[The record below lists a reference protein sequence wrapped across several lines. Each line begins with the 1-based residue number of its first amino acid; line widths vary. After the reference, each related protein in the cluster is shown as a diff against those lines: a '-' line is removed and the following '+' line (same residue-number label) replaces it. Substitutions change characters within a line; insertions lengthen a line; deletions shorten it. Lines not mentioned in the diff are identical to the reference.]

1 MDFRSFT
8 SLILNFFFS
17 VKIHKIIQ
25 IFELIKPGIIVGNI
39 VSLSGGFFL
48 ASHGKLLKTLFLKTI
63 LGIICIIS
71 SSCVFNNIIDRHLD
85 KKMNR
90 TKNRVLCAHA
100 NNKLLVC
107 SFLLAIF
114 LCFLGLYVFLKYI
127 SFLCMVISMVGIF
140 FYVILYSVWL
150 KKKSCYSIF
159 VGSVSGSL
167 PPIIGYV
174 AVSNK
179 IDGCCVILF
188 FIFVFWQIAHA
199 CSILL
204 YRYKDYQD
212 ANIPTIPT
220 IYGFKYTKKC
230 ISICIIN
237 MFLLNLLLYYFNYV
251 HIFSCLYVSVC
262 IFSWFLFSIIHEN
275 YFISYKKWSRIMFF
289 LSIFVI
295 FFTSIVLSLNFS

>member
-17 VKIHKIIQ
+17 VKIYKIIQ
-25 IFELIKPGIIVGNI
+25 IFELIKPGIILGNI

-48 ASHGKLLKTLFLKTI
+48 ASRSKLLKILFLKTI
-63 LGIICIIS
+63 LGIICIIA
-71 SSCVFNNIIDRHLD
+71 SSCIFNNIIDRQLD

-90 TKNRVLCAHA
+90 TKNRILCIHS
-100 NNKLLVC
+100 NFKLLVF
-107 SFLLAIF
+107 SFLLAFF
-114 LCFLGLYVFLKYI
+114 LCFLGLYIYIKYI
-127 SFLCMVISMVGIF
+127 SFLCTLISMVGIF

-150 KKKSCYSIF
+150 KKKSCYSICI
-159 VGSVSGSL
+159 GSVSGSL

-199 CSILL
+199 YSILL

-220 IYGFKYTKKC
+220 IYGFKYTKTC
-230 ISICIIN
+230 ISVCIMN

-251 HIFSCLYVSVC
+251 YVFSCFYINICV
-262 IFSWFLFSIIHEN
+262 FFWFLFSIINEN
-275 YFISYKKWSRIMFF
+275 YFVSYKKWSRIMFF
-289 LSIFVI
+289 LSVFVI
-295 FFTSIVLSLNFS
+295 FFTSVILSLNFF